1 MPVSRHHNWRSFP
14 FRLFVISLVV
24 GIAGA
29 MSGAALAKD
38 PKIAISKRDNDGDG
52 RVGRDEWKES
62 GETFAKID
70 ANLDNF
76 LTIDEFSAYFSTL
89 EGSGNSKKKAVKG
102 KGAPSKSRNPK
113 TVIKNM
119 DTDGDGKLTRGEWTG
134 QKKYY
139 NQIDA
144 NGDGHLTLT
153 ELTVHYA
160 SLANSGGGKNSGA
173 KGKAKK
179 SKTKKTKNP
188 KTMVKNMD
196 KDGDGLID
204 REEWTGQ
211 AAFYDKIDTDRDAR
225 LTIAELTVHLA
236 ALAKSKDG
244 KKSGT
249 KGKDPKSMIKK
260 MDADDD
266 GLLAREEWTG
276 EKDKFDQ
283 FDADQDGRLTA
294 EEIAAGL
301 AAAAESKKMEPKDP
315 EAMIKKFDTDGDS
328 LLTREEWKGKAEAYD
343 KMDAD
348 RDAHVTLAELTAHL
362 ATAQDSKDGK
372 PKDPNEMI
380 KKMDTDGDGLLAR
393 KEWKAEKDKF
403 DQFDAN
409 RDGSLTAEEIA
420 AGQSAGQDSK
430 VNLMSAIR
438 NFDKNRDTMLSR
450 DEWTG
455 SEKQFE
461 TTDANRDGQLTVA
474 EMAAALVK
482 NLDKDGNG
490 KLSISEAPFPKE
502 KFDILDKSGDG
513 LLSAEE
519 FTHDIGWSQATK

>member
-1 MPVSRHHNWRSFP
+1 
-14 FRLFVISLVV
+14 
-24 GIAGA
+24 
-29 MSGAALAKD
+29 
-38 PKIAISKRDNDGDG
+38 
-52 RVGRDEWKES
+52 
-62 GETFAKID
+62 
-70 ANLDNF
+70 
-76 LTIDEFSAYFSTL
+76 
-89 EGSGNSKKKAVKG
+89 
-102 KGAPSKSRNPK
+102 
-113 TVIKNM
+113 
-119 DTDGDGKLTRGEWTG
+119 
-134 QKKYY
+134 
-139 NQIDA
+139 
-144 NGDGHLTLT
+144 
-153 ELTVHYA
+153 
-160 SLANSGGGKNSGA
+160 
-173 KGKAKK
+173 
-179 SKTKKTKNP
+179 
-188 KTMVKNMD
+188 
-196 KDGDGLID
+196 
-204 REEWTGQ
+204 
-211 AAFYDKIDTDRDAR
+211 
-225 LTIAELTVHLA
+225 
-236 ALAKSKDG
+236 
-244 KKSGT
+244 
-249 KGKDPKSMIKK
+249 
-260 MDADDD
+260 
-266 GLLAREEWTG
+266 
-276 EKDKFDQ
+276 
-283 FDADQDGRLTA
+283 
-294 EEIAAGL
+294 
-301 AAAAESKKMEPKDP
+301 
-315 EAMIKKFDTDGDS
+315 MIKKFDTDGDS